1 MNYTIQQLTYLIA
14 LDYYGN
20 FSRAAESCFVSQPT
34 LSMQVKKLENDLGVA
49 IVDRSKQPLV
59 FTEIGKR
66 ILEQAKA
73 SIGELKTIDDI
84 ISESKGEVT
93 GQLHVGIIPTLA
105 PYLVPLFIGNFLK
118 KYPNVKLKLTEYK
131 TEEIIER
138 LHHDKLDVGILAT
151 PLNEMGISEEPIF
164 YEKLLSYSD
173 PEMTAKFGNRISIDD
188 ILSSKLW
195 VLSEGNCFRNQTFNL
210 CNLDQTAYKS
220 FDFEYESGSIETLI
234 RLVDKEGG
242 TTIIPELALDTL
254 TPDQIDRVKFIEQ
267 TNPVREISLVRRRK
281 GLKASIVRVLKEE
294 IRNAVPKSVQE
305 NAREKQVVAL

>member
-1 MNYTIQQLTYLIA
+1 MNYTIQQLIYLIA

-34 LSMQVKKLENDLGVA
+34 LSMQIKKLENDLGVS

-59 FTEIGKR
+59 FTGVGKR

-73 SIGELKTIDDI
+73 SMSELKLIDDV
-84 ISESKGEVT
+84 ISESKGMVSGE
-93 GQLHVGIIPTLA
+93 LHVGIIPTLA
-105 PYLVPLFIGNFLK
+105 PYLVPLFIGAFLK
-118 KYPNVKLKLTEYK
+118 KFSSVKLKLTEYK
-131 TEEIIER
+131 TEEIIDR
-138 LHHDKLDVGILAT
+138 LHSDKLDVGILST
-151 PLNEMGISEEPIF
+151 PLGESGISEEPIF

-173 PEMTAKFGNRISIDD
+173 PEMTARFGNRVTIDQ

-210 CNLDQTAYKS
+210 CSLDQTAYKS

-254 TPDQIDRVKFIEQ
+254 TLEQIDRVKFIEQ
-267 TNPVREISLVRRRK
+267 TNPVREISIVRRRK
-281 GLKASIVRVLKEE
+281 GLKSQMIKALRDE
-294 IRNAVPKSVQE
+294 IRLALPKSVIDNDQQ
-305 NAREKQVVAL
+305 KQVVAL

>member
-1 MNYTIQQLTYLIA
+1 MNYTIQQLNYLIA

-34 LSMQVKKLENDLGVA
+34 LSMQIKKLENDLGVA

-59 FTEIGKR
+59 FTAVGKR
-66 ILEQAKA
+66 ILEQAKS
-73 SIGELKTIDDI
+73 SIGELKVIDDI
-84 ISESKGEVT
+84 ISESKGEVS
-93 GQLHVGIIPTLA
+93 GELHVGIIPTLA
-105 PYLVPLFIGNFLK
+105 PYLVPLFIGGFLK

-138 LHHDKLDVGILAT
+138 LLNDKLDIGILAT
-151 PLNEMGISEEPIF
+151 PLNEIGISEDPIF

-173 PEMTAKFGNRISIDD
+173 PELTAKYGNRVTIDE

-210 CNLDQTAYKS
+210 CHLDQTAYKS

-234 RLVDKEGG
+234 RLVDREGG

-254 TPDQIDRVKFIEQ
+254 TPEQIDRVKFIEQ
-267 TNPVREISLVRRRK
+267 TNPVREVSIVKRRK
-281 GLKASIVRVLKEE
+281 GLKASIIKVLREE
-294 IRNAVPKSVQE
+294 IRGSIPKSVLE
-305 NAREKQVVAL
+305 NDKERQVVAL